1 MCCGD
6 ACLRKAPGLLHGLGL
21 HDEKLI
27 FLLSPFTDS
36 LITLKKES
44 IGISLI
50 LFFVVVE
57 MLHFVKFLILYSMSD
72 QIL

>member
-44 IGISLI
+44 IGISTI
-50 LFFVVVE
+50 FCCGRNASFCE
-57 MLHFVKFLILYSMSD
+57 IPHFIHDV
-72 QIL
+72 